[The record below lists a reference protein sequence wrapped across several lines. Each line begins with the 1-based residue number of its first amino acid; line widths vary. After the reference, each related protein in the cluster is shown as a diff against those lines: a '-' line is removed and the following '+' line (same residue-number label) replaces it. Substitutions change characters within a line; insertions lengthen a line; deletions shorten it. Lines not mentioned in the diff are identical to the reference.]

1 MSRKDDKKVTKVTKE
16 QAKEQIIFLNVEKAE
31 KIIARKAID
40 KTDRKARKV
49 AQIEIDKVRDA
60 ITLLIRYYNSGR
72 KPSGSRIFANRDKT
86 DFRTSALHFR
96 D

>member
-1 MSRKDDKKVTKVTKE
+1 MSRKDDKKATRDKTKE
-16 QAKEQIIFLNVEKAE
+16 QILLLNSQKSE

-40 KTDRKARKV
+40 KTDRKARKA
-49 AQIEIDKVRDA
+49 AQVEIDSIRDSM
-60 ITLLIRYYNSGR
+60 TVLIRSYNSGR
-72 KPSGSRIFANRDKT
+72 KASGSRIFSNRDKT